1 MDIKNI
7 KDKKKKIIV
16 SVFVIAIVIGATALV
31 RYGVKAI
38 SVSNLSLAAEK
49 LIKEQDQNFIVQG
62 AIESDETNINTKVPG
77 NITNIKV
84 AEGDRVKK
92 GDVLMTIASDAF
104 IAKKAQAEGAIAAAT
119 GQMKAASAAKA
130 AAAAQSLKA
139 QNGAQP
145 EDIAKAKAAYEFA
158 QGQDKVAK
166 DSYDRVHSLFLQ
178 GIVSKQTDDE
188 TSVKMQGADTQM
200 EVAKQT
206 YDQAMSGARAE
217 DKVAANALVN
227 QADAMVQA
235 AQGLIAQAQG
245 AAQEAQSYIKD
256 TTIVAPTDGV
266 ITTINPEVGELVSTG
281 MPLIVIS
288 NIDKPWIEVKVEE
301 KSLASVT
308 LGEKVNVKLIAYGS
322 ENFEGKIVRINQKP
336 DFATKRA
343 TNDNGQYDILSYG
356 VKIEFTKMDKEL
368 HPGMT
373 ALVDF
378 GKKKDAT
385 KAAK

>member
-1 MDIKNI
+1 MS
-7 KDKKKKIIV
+7 KKKKIII
-16 SVFVIAIVIGATALV
+16 SILVITIVIGGTALI
-31 RYGVKAI
+31 RYGVKTI
-38 SVSNLSLAAEK
+38 SVTNLRVAAEK
-49 LIKEQDQNFIVQG
+49 LIKEQEQNFIVQG

-77 NITNIKV
+77 NITKIKV

-92 GDVLMTIASDAF
+92 GDVLMTIASEAF
-104 IAKKAQAEGAIAAAT
+104 MAKKAQAEGAIAAAT
-119 GQMKAASAAKA
+119 GQKKAAEASKA
-130 AAAAQSLKA
+130 AAAAQLLKA

-158 QGQDKVAK
+158 QSQDKVAK
-166 DSYDRVHSLFLQ
+166 DSYDRIHSLFLE

-188 TSVKMQGADTQM
+188 TSVKMQGAATQM

-206 YDQAMSGARAE
+206 YDQAVAGARAE

-235 AQGLIAQAQG
+235 AQGLIAKAQG

-256 TTIVAPTDGV
+256 TTIIAPTNGV
-266 ITTINPEVGELVSTG
+266 ITMINPAVGELVSTG

-301 KSLASVT
+301 KTLSSVA
-308 LGEKVNVKLIAYGS
+308 LGQKVNVKLIAYES
-322 ENFEGKIVRINQKP
+322 ENFAGKVVRINQKP

-356 VKIEFTKMDKEL
+356 VKVEFTKIDKEL

-378 GKKKDAT
+378 GKKKVTT